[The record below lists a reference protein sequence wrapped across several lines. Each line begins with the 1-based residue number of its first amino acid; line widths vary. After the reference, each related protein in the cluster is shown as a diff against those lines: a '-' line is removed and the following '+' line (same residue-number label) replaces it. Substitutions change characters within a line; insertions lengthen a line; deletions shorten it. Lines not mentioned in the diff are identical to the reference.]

1 MPIKSVYQCQTAYVV
16 AMPINYV
23 LYIGQVNLG
32 RHCYSQTPVLVE
44 MPHKHIS
51 CAFVATA
58 IFIQLLAN
66 PSYY

>member
-1 MPIKSVYQCQTAYVV
+1 
-16 AMPINYV
+16 MPINYV